1 MTEAVRIFDL
11 RAEPCELGQGQWAPL
26 VTRSAEDQRGACLH
40 SWGVKVGTTIAARR
54 KWGSE
59 AAALAR
65 RALRVP
71 YHISWGVTSA
81 GVPIVVL
88 AHPVERYTFHGDHA
102 NRDFVGIGGMVYAPA
117 YESGRAGAHTA
128 ITDAHRA
135 AMDMALELAAV
146 EYLGGR
152 EGLDLIAHRNACN
165 QASDHYGCCTEAI
178 VALAC
183 ESSAVQ
189 SGVFI
194 PRPDERLHRLS
205 RAWRPEWRRHI
216 AASAPPAPS
225 APVAAE
231 VNVQAVDDAQMA
243 IADMVERFG

>member
-1 MTEAVRIFDL
+1 VTEQVLVFDL
-11 RAEPCELGQGQWAPL
+11 RNESCELGPHEWAPL
-26 VTRSAEDQRGACLH
+26 VTRSAEDQRGGCLH
-40 SWGVKVGTTIAARR
+40 SWGTVVGTTIANRR
-54 KWGSE
+54 RWGSE
-59 AAALAR
+59 AHALAR
-65 RALRVP
+65 RALSAR
-71 YHISWGVTSA
+71 YHISWGVTRG
-81 GVPIVVL
+81 GVPIVAL

-117 YESGRAGAHTA
+117 YERSRTTAHTV

-165 QASDHYGCCTEAI
+165 QSSDHYGCCTEAV

-183 ESSAVQ
+183 GSSAVS

-194 PRPDERLHRLS
+194 PRPDVRLHDLS
-205 RAWRPEWRRHI
+205 RAWKPDWRRHI
-216 AASAPPAPS
+216 VASAPPTTVP
-225 APVAAE
+225 PVDE
-231 VNVQAVDDAQMA
+231 QAVADAQMA
-243 IADMVERFG
+243 IEDMVARFG

>member
-1 MTEAVRIFDL
+1 VSLQPFVFDL
-11 RAEPCELGQGQWAPL
+11 RGEPCELKRGQWAPL
-26 VTRSAEDQRGACLH
+26 VTRDAEAQRGVCLH
-40 SWGVKVGTTIAARR
+40 SWGVKVGTTIANRR
-54 KWGSE
+54 RWGSE

-65 RALRVP
+65 RALRAP

-81 GVPIVVL
+81 GVPFVVL
-88 AHPVERYTFHGDHA
+88 THPIERYTFHGDHA
-102 NRDFVGIGGMVYAPA
+102 NATFVGIGGMVHAPA
-117 YESGRAGAHTA
+117 YARNTTSAHTV
-128 ITDAHRA
+128 ITEAHRA
-135 AMDMALELAAV
+135 AMGLALDLAAV

-165 QASDHYGCCTEAI
+165 QPGDHFGCCTEAI

-183 ESSAVQ
+183 GSSAVA

-216 AASAPPAPS
+216 A
-225 APVAAE
+225 PVAAPPVAAPPVGE
-231 VNVQAVDDAQMA
+231 QAVADARAA
-243 IADMVERFG
+243 IGDIVERFG

>member
-1 MTEAVRIFDL
+1 MTEQVLVFDL
-11 RAEPCELGQGQWAPL
+11 RAEPCELAPGQWAPL

-40 SWGVKVGTTIAARR
+40 SWGVEVGTTIASRR
-54 KWGSE
+54 RFGSE
-59 AAALAR
+59 SAALAR

-71 YHISWGVTSA
+71 YHISWGVTRG
-81 GVPIVVL
+81 GVPIVAL

-102 NRDFVGIGGMVYAPA
+102 NRDFVGIGGMVYAPS
-117 YESGRAGAHTA
+117 YERGRTTAHTP

-165 QASDHYGCCTEAI
+165 QSSDHYGCCTEAV

-183 ESSAVQ
+183 GSSAVQ
-189 SGVFI
+189 SGVFV
-194 PRPDERLHRLS
+194 PRPDVCLHRLS
-205 RAWRPEWRRHI
+205 RAWKPEWRRHI
-216 AASAPPAPS
+216 AASAPPVTTP
-225 APVAAE
+225 PVDEAA
-231 VNVQAVDDAQMA
+231 VADAQMA